1 MACDCIRLMNEA
13 LAEKNL
19 ILDTAH
25 WMNTQTGS
33 MLMTVRI
40 GTEKRTPKR
49 GQRCPSFVPQ
59 FCPFCGVRYEADEA
73 RQVAQEGRDDLP
85 TE

>member
-1 MACDCIRLMNEA
+1 MACECIRLTNEA
-13 LAEKNL
+13 LAKDNL

-25 WMNTQTGS
+25 WTNLQTGTTRT
-33 MLMTVRI
+33 TVRI

-59 FCPFCGVRYEADEA
+59 FCPFCGVAYEADAA
-73 RQVAQEGRDDLP
+73 RPAGQEGHDGG
-85 TE
+85 E